1 MVAIEVWHNNPQVIV
16 LDCVKCLF
24 KVDEIMEEIMLIPCF
39 IIRMRQLNIF

>member
-1 MVAIEVWHNNPQVIV
+1 MVAIEVCHNSPKVIV

-24 KVDEIMEEIMLIPCF
+24 KVDEIVEEIMLILCF